1 MYNQKGKLQKNP
13 KEELILLHMPL
24 VKKIANN
31 MYKKINFLMDLDD
44 LISVGTLGLMDAVQ
58 KYVEMDTAKFETYA
72 TIKIKGFILDEL
84 RRQDPLNQEE
94 RQIKKR
100 IDSIKQENPKIK
112 EQELIA
118 KLNIDVELYQQVLIK
133 DQFSY
138 MISVEENIDK
148 EDSEKSILQIK
159 DESQNIEN
167 DLYKKELINNI
178 AKCIDK
184 LDEKEQIVM
193 QLIYVEDLDAK
204 DVAYVLKISPARVS
218 QIHAKS
224 IEKIK
229 LMIR

>member
-31 MYKKINFLMDLDD
+31 MYKKINFLMDLND
-44 LISVGTLGLMDAVQ
+44 LISVGTLCLMDAVQ
-58 KYVEMDTAKFETYA
+58 KYVEMHTAKFETYA

-138 MISVEENIDK
+138 MVSVEENIDK

-167 DLYKKELINNI
+167 DLYKKELINSI
-178 AKCIDK
+178 SKCIDK

-193 QLIYVEDLDAK
+193 QLIYQK
-204 DVAYVLKISPARVS
+204 TKRKTSSFR
-218 QIHAKS
+218 
-224 IEKIK
+224 
-229 LMIR
+229 

>member
-138 MISVEENIDK
+138 MVSVEENIDK

-167 DLYKKELINNI
+167 DLYKKELINSI
-178 AKCIDK
+178 SKCIDK

-193 QLIYVEDLDAK
+193 QLIYQK
-204 DVAYVLKISPARVS
+204 TKRKTSSFR
-218 QIHAKS
+218 
-224 IEKIK
+224 
-229 LMIR
+229 